1 MSRALRSID
10 AVPADA
16 VAARAAELRALIA
29 HHDERYHALGE
40 PEIPDADYDALVREL
55 RSIEADRPDLVT
67 VDSPT
72 QRVGAAP
79 TGAFAPVTHRVPL
92 LSLDNAMDEAELR
105 AWGERLERLL
115 DRAADDDAPVRYAC
129 ELKIDGIAVALS
141 YVDGVLV
148 QAATRGD
155 GRVGEDITANVRTI
169 GDVPGSLAVPL
180 PGRLEVRGE
189 VYLPLDAFAAL
200 NAAQDAAGER
210 RYANPRNTAA
220 GSLRQKDAS
229 VTASRGLRFWS
240 YQVAAADGAPDLR
253 SHSEALA
260 WLGGLGFPVNP
271 ELRVLEGIDAVAAFC
286 DHWVRHR
293 HDLPY
298 EIDGVVVKLDELAPR
313 DRLGSTARAPRW
325 AVAFKLPPE
334 ERTTR
339 LLRIEVSVGRTGRA
353 TPFAVLEPVT
363 VGGSTVEMATL
374 HNAEQVALKDV
385 RPGDTVVVRKA
396 GDVIPEVVGPVLP
409 ARPAGAAA
417 WVFPAAC
424 PRCGGPLVRPEGAG
438 NHHCTN
444 EACPARA
451 EGWIVHFASRGA
463 MDIEGFGEE
472 RVRLF
477 VDLGLLHDPADVYSL
492 DLERIRTLEGF
503 GEVSVRNLA
512 AAIDASRGRPLANL
526 LVGLNVRHLGPAT
539 AQLLARRFGHLD
551 RLAAAS
557 EEELAAIDGVG
568 PVIASTVAGFFRSEV
583 ARDLLERFRAAGLNF
598 AGPETAEVP
607 PLLAGMTVVV
617 TGAIPGMRREEVEA
631 AITTRGGTSPGSV
644 SRRTSV
650 LVVGDDPGASKLT
663 KARELGVPVIDA
675 AGFAALLETGAVP
688 DVGAS

>member
-1 MSRALRSID
+1 M
-10 AVPADA
+10 PADA
-16 VAARAAELRALIA
+16 VADRAAELRALIA
-29 HHDERYHALGE
+29 YHDERYHALGE

-55 RSIEADRPDLVT
+55 RAIEAERPDLVT
-67 VDSPT
+67 EDSPT
-72 QRVGAAP
+72 RRVGAAP
-79 TGAFAPVTHRVPL
+79 QGAFTPVTHRVPL

-105 AWGERLERLL
+105 AWGDRLERLL
-115 DRAADDDAPVRYAC
+115 DRDGGGDPIRYAC

-141 YVDGVLV
+141 YVDGELV

-169 GDVPGSLAVPL
+169 ADVPTSLAVPVR
-180 PGRLEVRGE
+180 GRLEVRGE

-220 GSLRQKDAS
+220 GSLRQKDPT

-240 YQVAAADGAPDLR
+240 YQLAEADDAPAVR

-271 ELRVLEGIDAVAAFC
+271 ELRVLDGLDAVVGFC
-286 DHWVRHR
+286 AHWVTHR

-325 AVAFKLPPE
+325 AIAFKLPPE
-334 ERTTR
+334 ERTT
-339 LLRIEVSVGRTGRA
+339 LLRAIQVSVGRTGRA
-353 TPFAVLEPVT
+353 TPFAVLEPVV

-374 HNAEQVALKDV
+374 HNAEQVGLKDV

-396 GDVIPEVVGPVLP
+396 GDVIPEVVGPLLS
-409 ARPAGAAA
+409 ARPAGTAP
-417 WVFPAAC
+417 WSFPERC
-424 PRCGGPLVRPEGAG
+424 PRCDGPLVRAEGEG

-444 EACPARA
+444 VTCPARA

-477 VDLGLLHDPADVYSL
+477 YELGLLRDPADIYSL
-492 DLERIRTLEGF
+492 DLERIRALEGF
-503 GEVSVRNLA
+503 GATSVGNLA

-526 LVGLNVRHLGPAT
+526 LAGLNVRHLGPAT

-557 EEELAAIDGVG
+557 EEELATIDGVG
-568 PVIASTVAGFFRSEV
+568 PVIAATVAEFFR
-583 ARDLLERFRAAGLNF
+583 APATKDLLARFRAAGVNF
-598 AGPETAEVP
+598 EGPAGSDLAPV
-607 PLLAGMTVVV
+607 LAGKSVVV

-631 AITTRGGTSPGSV
+631 AITSRGGTSPGGV
-644 SRRTSV
+644 SKKTTV

-663 KARELGVPVIDA
+663 KARELGVPIIDA
-675 AGFAALLETGAVP
+675 AGFAQLLETGEVP
-688 DVGAS
+688 TSDVS